1 MRQVAGTGLSA
12 VVVVDEACLDRA
24 DRVREAML
32 LPDDYR
38 RLNAKKAAAGAVGGL
53 VGAAIATSVKPV
65 YVHAIR
71 DQLVVGQGQ
80 WQLDVVGEGL
90 LFRRQ
95 YEQVLVKW
103 SDIAVWAM
111 SKKDFVLSTRRNGRV
126 VIPLGSL
133 PKPMVDVISGALV
146 AAKVTRRRISRT
158 GNVAKFS
165 DAGPIEKVVQV
176 VLVTLGLLAL
186 AFMALVLFSVAFHA

>member
-1 MRQVAGTGLSA
+1 
-12 VVVVDEACLDRA
+12 
-24 DRVREAML
+24 ML
-32 LPDDYR
+32 V
-38 RLNAKKAAAGAVGGL
+38 N
-53 VGAAIATSVKPV
+53 
-65 YVHAIR
+65 
-71 DQLVVGQGQ
+71 
-80 WQLDVVGEGL
+80 
-90 LFRRQ
+90 
-95 YEQVLVKW
+95 W
-103 SDIAVWAM
+103 SDIVVWAR

-146 AAKVTRRRISRT
+146 TAKVTRRRISRT

-186 AFMALVLFSVAFHA
+186 AFMALVLFSIAFYT

>member
-1 MRQVAGTGLSA
+1 MTQVAGTGLSA

-38 RLNAKKAAAGAVGGL
+38 RHNTKMAAAGAVGGV

-146 AAKVTRRRISRT
+146 VAKAPRRRISRT

-165 DAGPIEKVVQV
+165 DAGPTEKVVQV